1 MLRRNT
7 ILLGCAAILIVIQLV
22 AIAAQQAAKAPNAVT
37 DWPMFSQGLAA
48 TRFSPLR
55 QINSRN
61 VGNLQL
67 AWRMHYR
74 ADRTSG
80 PAGGG
85 LGAISQATPI
95 VVNSVMYVPAENRVL
110 ALDAAT
116 GKEIWKYQLTPAPGS
131 ALSRRGVAYWPGE
144 VNVPARIFVTAGRRL
159 IALNAATGEPTQ
171 AFGNKG
177 EIDMVVP
184 YNSPPTV
191 FRNLLFV
198 GANVGEQPAT
208 GPSGNTRAY
217 DARTGTKVWEFNS
230 VPHPGDVGNDTWPA
244 DGWKDRTGANNWGF
258 YMTVDAERGIL
269 YTVFGS
275 PASDYYGFDR
285 RGNNLFGNSVVAL
298 DAATGKRRWHFQT
311 VHHDL
316 WDMDLPPAPIL
327 LDITVNGR
335 RIPALVQTGKLGLV
349 FILNRVTGEP
359 VFGVEERP
367 VPQSDAP
374 GEFTAL
380 TQPFPV
386 KPSMLGKHDY
396 QPEDLITAADTT
408 EAHAAA
414 CRDLIQKSGGRLINN
429 GPYTPW
435 AYREPGAPPRTAIN
449 FPGDIGGTDW
459 GGISADPTTGYV
471 FINILN
477 YGSLGWIEK
486 RPDTSR
492 VPYDR
497 ASVWGN
503 PVASK
508 FWDRKVNA
516 QNQLLGEQSWPCQK
530 PPWGQFIA
538 VNANTGDIAWQV
550 TLGITDELPEGKKN
564 TGRIN
569 MGGPIA
575 TAGGVVF
582 IGATNDRRFR
592 AFDARTGKEL
602 WVTKLDNSAIS
613 VPMTYQA
620 SNGKQYVAVTA
631 AGGGGITDPDPD
643 RNESLYVFALP

>member
-1 MLRRNT
+1 MFRRNT
-7 ILLGCAAILIVIQLV
+7 ILLACAAVLIGIQIV
-22 AIAAQQAAKAPNAVT
+22 AVTAQQAVKPPNPSS
-37 DWPMFSQGLAA
+37 DWPMFSHDLSG

-55 QINSRN
+55 QINPGNVSR
-61 VGNLQL
+61 LKL
-67 AWRMHYR
+67 AWRMPYR
-74 ADRTSG
+74 ADRN
-80 PAGGG
+80 AAVGG
-85 LGAISQATPI
+85 LGGLTEATPI
-95 VVNSVMYVPAENRVL
+95 VVNGIMYLPAENRVL

-116 GKEIWKYQLTPAPGS
+116 GKEIWKFEVSASPGN
-131 ALSRRGVAYWPGE
+131 ALSRRGVTYWPGE
-144 VNVPARIFVTAGRRL
+144 AGIPARIFVTAGKRL
-159 IALNAATGEPTQ
+159 IALNATTGESVQ
-171 AFGNKG
+171 GFGTNG

-208 GPSGNTRAY
+208 GPPGNTRAF
-217 DARTGTKVWEFNS
+217 DARTGAKVWEFHS
-230 VPHPGDVGNDTWPA
+230 VPQPGEVGNDSWPS

-258 YMTVDAERGIL
+258 YMTVDTERSIL

-285 RGNNLFGNSVVAL
+285 KGNNLFGNSVVAL
-298 DAATGKRRWHFQT
+298 DAASGKLKWYFQT

-316 WDMDLPPAPIL
+316 WDMDLPPAPL
-327 LDITVNGR
+327 LMDITVKGKK
-335 RIPALVQTGKLGLV
+335 IPALVQTGKLGLV

-359 VFGVEERP
+359 VFGVEERA
-367 VPQSDAP
+367 VPQSDVP
-374 GEFTAL
+374 GEFTSA
-380 TQPFPV
+380 TQPFPL
-386 KPSMLGKHDY
+386 KPPILGKHDY
-396 QPEDLITAADTT
+396 KPEDLVTATDTT

-414 CRDLIQKSGGRLINN
+414 CRELVEKSGGVVNR

-435 AYREPGAPPRTAIN
+435 AYRAPGGPPRTALN

-459 GGISADPTTGYV
+459 GGISGDPNSGYV
-471 FINILN
+471 FINTLN

-486 RPDTSR
+486 RPENSR

-516 QNQLLGEQSWPCQK
+516 QGQLLGEQSWPCQK
-530 PPWGQFIA
+530 PPWGQFTAI
-538 VNANTGDIAWQV
+538 NANSGDIVWQV
-550 TLGITDELPEGKKN
+550 TLGVTDELPEGKKN

-569 MGGPIA
+569 MGGSIA

-582 IGATNDRRFR
+582 IGATNDKRFR
-592 AFDARTGKEL
+592 GFDAKTGKEL

-613 VPMTYQA
+613 VPITYQA
-620 SNGKQYVAVTA
+620 KGKQYVAVTGS
-631 AGGGGITDPDPD
+631 GGGGITDPDLTK
-643 RNESLYVFALP
+643 NESLYVYSLP